1 MSIKRVGIV
10 GIGLMGSG
18 IAQISAENGYDVVV
32 RELEQSL
39 LDKGFAV
46 IERNLD
52 RAISKGKIDVAFK
65 DQVMGRLKGT
75 LDYEDLTDCDL
86 VVEAVVED
94 IKVKNEMFSLL
105 DKICKPETI
114 FATNTSS
121 LRVSEMAAVT
131 SRPEKMVG
139 LHFFNPVQ
147 VMNLVEIVRTIITS
161 EETFDDVFSFCKSI
175 KKAPIVAK
183 DTPGFIVN
191 RLLAPYF
198 TEAVR
203 ALETGVASVEDID
216 TRMMLG
222 AGYPM
227 GPLTLLDFVGID
239 TVYRALSSMYE
250 EFRQFQFAPP
260 PLMRKMVLLGLLGRK
275 TGKGFYD
282 YTVDPPQINDL
293 NI

>member
-1 MSIKRVGIV
+1 MTIKKVGVV

-18 IAQISAENGYDVVV
+18 IAQVSAENGYDVVV

-46 IERNLD
+46 IEKNLE
-52 RAISKGKIDVAFK
+52 RAISKGKVDAVFK
-65 DQVMGRLKGT
+65 EQVMGRLKGT
-75 LDYEDLTDCDL
+75 LEYDELSDCDL

-94 IKVKNEMFSLL
+94 IGVKNEMFSLL
-105 DKICKPETI
+105 DKICKPEAI

-121 LRVSEMAAVT
+121 LRVSEMAAST

-147 VMNLVEIVRTIITS
+147 VMKLVEVVKTIVTS
-161 EETFDDVFSFCKSI
+161 EETFEAVFSFCKSI
-175 KKAPIVAK
+175 KKTPIVAK

-203 ALETGVASVEDID
+203 ALETGVASIEDID
-216 TRMMLG
+216 KGMMLG
-222 AGYPM
+222 SGYPM

-282 YTVDPPQINDL
+282 YTVDPPEVNEL